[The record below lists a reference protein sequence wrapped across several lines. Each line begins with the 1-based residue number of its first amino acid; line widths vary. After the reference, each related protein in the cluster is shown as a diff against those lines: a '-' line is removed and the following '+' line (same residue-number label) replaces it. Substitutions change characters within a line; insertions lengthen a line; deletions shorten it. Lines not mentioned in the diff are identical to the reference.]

1 MRVVTIPALQD
12 NYMYL
17 VIDDS
22 SKQCAAVDPVAPSTV
37 LKAVAEQGLQLTS
50 ILTTHHH
57 WDHAGGNVELVKSLK
72 AQGTSLEVYGG
83 GTGIAALTTQVQTG
97 DEITLGDRVII
108 KCLSTPCHTQ
118 DHICYYATDRTNPSD
133 EGCVFTGDTLF
144 LAGCGRFFEGT
155 PMQMQQALEVLAK
168 LPESTKIYCGH
179 EYTLKN
185 LQFAQTVEPDNIA
198 LKERIERCKLKRNS
212 GQPTVPGTIAEE
224 LATNPFMRTA
234 KPSIQSHTKTT
245 LPVDT
250 MEVLRQQKDAF

>member
-155 PMQMQQALEVLAK
+155 PMQMLQALEVLAK

-185 LQFAQTVEPDNIA
+185 LQFAQTVEPDSIA

-250 MEVLRQQKDAF
+250 MEVLRHQKDAF